1 MNFLYPQLLFGL
13 LALSIPIIVHL
24 FNFRRTKKVY
34 FSNTKFL
41 KKVKEASSSK
51 LRVKHYLILL
61 SRLLFIFFLVC
72 AFAQP
77 FLPSSKDGFVS
88 NQVAIYLDNSYS
100 MSNEADDNLSAFNLS
115 IGFINKLIG
124 LYPNSTKYKLITN
137 DLEAAS
143 NTYKSG
149 AEISELL
156 TEQQMTGVTRT
167 TEEINDR
174 INLDTE
180 NMIPDVFWLSDFQLS
195 TLGND
200 QANLDSTMEVNFV
213 PLQFTSFNNVF
224 IDSIYLDNPFLIG
237 DQQLKLNVI
246 ISNKGEVDQNNMNI
260 KIFIDDLQAATAT
273 VGVKANDFETIT
285 FDLSFNSNKWSK
297 GRISI
302 EDYPVTFDNDFY
314 FVFNNARKI
323 NVLDVHENNH
333 ERYIQ
338 SVFGNDKLFNF
349 TSKSIDNLDYNLVR
363 QSDLVVVNGLQS
375 ITGPLAE
382 TLNRRILEGG
392 QIFIIPTEEMDI
404 NSYKLVNGLQFIS
417 LAEDR
422 NEMSLTTPDFDNP
435 FFANIFEEKNQRV
448 VMPKANPLLNIGS
461 DRNALLNFTNG
472 QTFLNKV
479 NQSIYLLASPLTND
493 FSTLQNHALFL
504 PIVYR
509 MAVSSSKD
517 IGRLYYNVDDDYVN
531 IQIDSLLSDNVL
543 KLSNENGEFI
553 PSQRLSNKSVLL
565 EIPKNQ
571 LDAGYYD
578 VKILEET
585 VTTLAFNNSPKESD
599 LRQASSEELSQY
611 FQGKYEVISAAD
623 EASFSKVVESKYIG
637 QPLWKYA
644 IMLALLFLLIEV
656 LLIRFFP

>member
-34 FSNTKFL
+34 FSNTRFL

-51 LRVKHYLILL
+51 LRIKHYLILL
-61 SRLLFIFFLVC
+61 SRLLFIFFLVM

-77 FLPSSKDGFVS
+77 YLPSTKDGFVS

-100 MSNEADDNLSAFNLS
+100 MSNEADDNLSAFDLS

-143 NTYKSG
+143 NSYKSG
-149 AEISELL
+149 TEISELL

-174 INLDTE
+174 IQLDTE
-180 NMIPDVFWLSDFQLS
+180 TVKPDVFWLSDFQSS
-195 TLGND
+195 TLGKD
-200 QANLDSTMEVNFV
+200 HAVLDSTMEVNLV
-213 PLQFTSFNNVF
+213 PLQFTSVNNVF

-246 ISNKGEVDQNNMNI
+246 VSNKGAIDRNDMNI
-260 KIFIDDLQAATAT
+260 KVFIDDLQAATAT

-297 GRISI
+297 GKISI
-302 EDYPVTFDNDFY
+302 EDFPVTFDNDFY
-314 FVFNNARKI
+314 FVFNNSRKI
-323 NVLDVHENNH
+323 NVLEVHENNH
-333 ERYIQ
+333 GRYIQ
-338 SVFGNDKLFNF
+338 SVFGNDRLFNF
-349 TSKSIDNLDYNLVR
+349 TSQSVDNLDYNLVR
-363 QSDLVVVNGLQS
+363 QSDLVVVNSLTA
-375 ITGPLAE
+375 INGPLAE
-382 TLNRRILEGG
+382 TLNGRVLEGG
-392 QIFIIPTEEMDI
+392 QIFIVPTEEIDI
-404 NSYKLVNGLQFIS
+404 NSYKLVNGLQFIEM
-417 LAEDR
+417 AEDR

-435 FFANIFEEKNQRV
+435 FFANIFEERNQRV
-448 VMPKANPLLNIGS
+448 VMPKANPLLNLGS

-472 QTFLNKV
+472 QTYLNKI
-479 NQSIYLLASPLTND
+479 NQGIYILASPLTNE
-493 FSTLQNHALFL
+493 FNTLQNHALFL

-517 IGRLYYNVDDDYVN
+517 IDRLYYSVDDDYVSM
-531 IQIDSLLSDNVL
+531 QTDTLLADNVF
-543 KLSNENGEFI
+543 KLSSEQGEFI
-553 PSQRLSNKSVLL
+553 PSQRLNNKSVLL
-565 EIPKNQ
+565 EIPKNE
-571 LDAGYYD
+571 LEAGYYD
-578 VKILEET
+578 VKISDEI

-599 LRQASSEELSQY
+599 LRQAPVDDLNQY

-623 EASFSKVVESKYIG
+623 EASFSKAVESKYIG

>member
-34 FSNTKFL
+34 FSNTRFL

-51 LRVKHYLILL
+51 LRIKHYLILL

-88 NQVAIYLDNSYS
+88 NKVAIYLDNSYS
-100 MSNEADDNLSAFNLS
+100 MSNEADDNLSAFDLS
-115 IGFINKLIG
+115 IAFIDKLIG

-156 TEQQMTGVTRT
+156 TEQKMTGVTRT
-167 TEEINDR
+167 TDEINGR
-174 INLDTE
+174 INLGTDNE
-180 NMIPDVFWLSDFQLS
+180 KPDVFWLSDFQSS
-195 TLGND
+195 TLGAS
-200 QANLDSTMEVNFV
+200 QAVLDSATEVNLV
-213 PLQFTSFNNVF
+213 PLSFTSFNNVF

-246 ISNKGEVDQNNMNI
+246 ISNKGAVDRNDMNI
-260 KIFIDDLQAATAT
+260 KVFIDELQAATAT
-273 VGVKANDFETIT
+273 VGVKANDFEKIT
-285 FDLSFNSNKWSK
+285 FDLSFNSNKWSN
-297 GRISI
+297 GRVSI

-314 FVFNNARKI
+314 FVFNNSRKI
-323 NVLDVHENNH
+323 NVLEVHENNH

-349 TSKSIDNLDYNLVR
+349 TSESIDNLDYNLVR
-363 QSDLVVVNGLQS
+363 QSDLVVVNSLQA

-382 TLNRRILEGG
+382 TLNRRVQEGG
-392 QIFIIPTEEMDI
+392 QIFVIPTEEMDI
-404 NSYKLVNGLQFIS
+404 NSYRLVNGLQFIS
-417 LAEDR
+417 MSEDR
-422 NEMSLTTPDFDNP
+422 NEMSITTPDFDNP

-448 VMPKANPLLNIGS
+448 VMPKANPILDIGS
-461 DRNALLNFTNG
+461 DRNGLLNFTNG
-472 QTFLNKV
+472 KTFLNKLNESV
-479 NQSIYLLASPLTND
+479 YLIASPLTNE
-493 FSTLQNHALFL
+493 FNTLQNHALFL
-504 PIVYR
+504 PIIYR

-517 IGRLYYNVDDDYVN
+517 IGRLYYSVDDDYVN
-531 IQIDSLLSDNVL
+531 IQTDTILSDNVF
-543 KLSNENGEFI
+543 KLSNERGEFI
-553 PSQRLSNKSVLL
+553 PSQRLNNKSVLL
-565 EIPKNQ
+565 EIPKNE
-571 LDAGYYD
+571 LEAGYYD
-578 VKILEET
+578 VKIQDET

-599 LRQASSEELSQY
+599 LRQTAIEDLNQH

-623 EASFSKVVESKYIG
+623 EASFSKAIESKYIG

-644 IMLALLFLLIEV
+644 IMLALLFLLVEV

>member
-34 FSNTKFL
+34 FSNTRFL

-51 LRVKHYLILL
+51 LRIKHYLILL
-61 SRLLFIFFLVC
+61 SRLLFIFFLVL

-77 FLPSSKDGFVS
+77 YFPSTKDGFVS

-100 MSNEADDNLSAFNLS
+100 MSNEADDNLSAFDLS

-124 LYPNSTKYKLITN
+124 LYPSSTKYKLITN

-149 AEISELL
+149 SEISELL

-174 INLDTE
+174 VSLDTE
-180 NMIPDVFWLSDFQLS
+180 TIKPDVFWLSDFQSS
-195 TLGND
+195 TLGTD
-200 QANLDSTMEVNFV
+200 QAILDSTTEVNLV
-213 PLQFTSFNNVF
+213 PLQFTSVNNVF

-246 ISNKGEVDQNNMNI
+246 ISNKGEVDRNDMNI
-260 KIFIDDLQAATAT
+260 KVFIDDLQAATAT
-273 VGVKANDFETIT
+273 VGIKANDFETIT

-302 EDYPVTFDNDFY
+302 EDFPVTFDNDFY
-314 FVFNNARKI
+314 FVFNNSRKI
-323 NVLDVHENNH
+323 NVLEVHENNH
-333 ERYIQ
+333 ERYVQ

-349 TSKSIDNLDYNLVR
+349 TSQSVDNLDYNLVR
-363 QSDLVVVNGLQS
+363 QSDLVVVNGLIS
-375 ITGPLAE
+375 INGPLAE
-382 TLNRRILEGG
+382 TLNRRVLEGG
-392 QIFIIPTEEMDI
+392 QIFIVPTEDVDI
-404 NSYKLVNGLQFIS
+404 NSYKLVSGLQFIE

-435 FFANIFEEKNQRV
+435 FFANIFEERNQRV
-448 VMPKANPLLNIGS
+448 VMPKANPLLNLGS
-461 DRNALLNFTNG
+461 DRNALLNFANG
-472 QTFLNKV
+472 QTYLTKV
-479 NQSIYLLASPLTND
+479 NQSIYILASPLTNE
-493 FSTLQNHALFL
+493 FNTLQNHALFL

-517 IGRLYYNVDDDYVN
+517 IGRLYYSVDDDYVN
-531 IQIDSLLSDNVL
+531 IQTDSLLSDNVF
-543 KLSNENGEFI
+543 KLSSEQGEFI
-553 PSQRLSNKSVLL
+553 PSQRLNNKSVLL
-565 EIPKNQ
+565 EIPKNE
-571 LDAGYYD
+571 LEAGYYD
-578 VKILEET
+578 VKISDEI

-599 LRQASSEELSQY
+599 LRQTAVDDLNQY

-623 EASFSKVVESKYIG
+623 EASFSKAVESKYIG